1 MRRFAV
7 FSAVLVAAVAPVAV
21 PAQELGGAW
30 FVTKGSSQ
38 PVALVPL
45 TRVDDLFGLS
55 WFDLDISAMVRPTDG
70 VRLGGAATLGF
81 ALNPGKT
88 AFATVG
94 VGGLASD
101 RFEWSS
107 VRPGLIVGVTFKL

>member
-1 MRRFAV
+1 MKKLLI
-7 FSAVLVAAVAPVAV
+7 FSSLILASVT

-38 PVALVPL
+38 PVALVPV

-55 WFDLDISAMVRPTDG
+55 WLDLDLSLMVRPTDG
-70 VRLGGAATLGF
+70 FRLGGAATLGF
-81 ALNPGKT
+81 ALNPQRT
-88 AFATVG
+88 AFATIG
-94 VGGLASD
+94 VGGLAGD

-107 VRPGLIVGVTFKL
+107 VRPGLVFGVAVRF